1 MERAEQF
8 ALVARASQAREMKF
22 PMFLMFTSRSLRVP
36 MRSHSFPLTGPS
48 QLTPHSVDFP
58 SICDGA
64 NALTLLRY

>member
-36 MRSHSFPLTGPS
+36 MSFHEFPLTGHS
-48 QLTPHSVDFP
+48 QLTPHSVGFP
-58 SICDGA
+58 SFGDGA
-64 NALTLLRY
+64 NSRH